1 MTGVQTNTE
10 NPVTLHWRYSQSTG
24 QMLTPDGGIIAT
36 GYSGRE
42 GGLNDP
48 ADQDIPN
55 FGPIPRGSYTIGR
68 AFSHPSCGPVAMR
81 LEPDAG
87 TDTHGRSGFLIHG
100 DNSAMNHT
108 ASHGCII
115 LPRAVRLTI
124 DASDVRTLVVVA

>member
-1 MTGVQTNTE
+1 MT
-10 NPVTLHWRYSQSTG
+10 WCYSQSTG
-24 QMLTPDGGIIAT
+24 QLLDPDGGIIAT
-36 GYSGRE
+36 GYSGRD

-68 AFSHPSCGPVAMR
+68 VFSHPSCGPVAMR
-81 LEPDAG
+81 LEPAAG

-100 DNSAMNHT
+100 DNSAMDHT

-115 LPRAVRLTI
+115 LPRVIRDRI
-124 DASDVRTLVVVA
+124 WASGDRALQVVT